1 MKKIIFLLLISFS
14 LTSFNTND
22 IKTQLIGEWIGEDK
36 GEIGKMVF
44 QKNGYAY
51 FEFQNKIFG
60 GESFEMNGKKGSMK
74 YVIDDRKNPFNV
86 DLIISIEG
94 TQMKQIQYCIG
105 RFINKNKLQFAMGFE
120 GERPKDFENENSIIF
135 NKNN

>member
-44 QKNGYAY
+44 QKNGFAY

-94 TQMKQIQYCIG
+94 TQIRQTQYCIG
-105 RFINKNKLQFAMGFE
+105 RFINKSKLQFAMGFE
-120 GERPKDFENENSIIF
+120 GERPKDFDNENSIIF